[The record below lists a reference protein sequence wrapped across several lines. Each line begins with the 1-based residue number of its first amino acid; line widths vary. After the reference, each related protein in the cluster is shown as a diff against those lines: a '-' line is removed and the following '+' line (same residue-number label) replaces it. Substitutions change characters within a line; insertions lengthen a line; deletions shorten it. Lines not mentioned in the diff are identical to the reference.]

1 MVRRIT
7 PSSICPARASR
18 APSCLTAA
26 LVPLNPPTR
35 PLRPAPRA
43 LPARARP
50 APSAAPRLVRL
61 LLGLR
66 RRDAA
71 EVEELVQK
79 AHAGAA
85 VAREMVLDG
94 SLVPALEDA
103 GDGALKPRN
112 RRGRLLGGR
121 LFIDRCYL

>member
-1 MVRRIT
+1 M
-7 PSSICPARASR
+7 
-18 APSCLTAA
+18 
-26 LVPLNPPTR
+26 
-35 PLRPAPRA
+35 
-43 LPARARP
+43 
-50 APSAAPRLVRL
+50 RL

-71 EVEELVQK
+71 EVEELVQP

-85 VAREMVLDG
+85 VACEIVLGG
-94 SLVPALEDA
+94 SLAVPALEDA

>member
-1 MVRRIT
+1 M
-7 PSSICPARASR
+7 
-18 APSCLTAA
+18 
-26 LVPLNPPTR
+26 PLNPPTR

-71 EVEELVQK
+71 EVEVLVQK
-79 AHAGAA
+79 AHASRYFFFLASGAYLSGA
-85 VAREMVLDG
+85 TRI
-94 SLVPALEDA
+94 A
-103 GDGALKPRN
+103 GRA
-112 RRGRLLGGR
+112 
-121 LFIDRCYL
+121 

>member
-1 MVRRIT
+1 M
-7 PSSICPARASR
+7 
-18 APSCLTAA
+18 
-26 LVPLNPPTR
+26 
-35 PLRPAPRA
+35 
-43 LPARARP
+43 
-50 APSAAPRLVRL
+50 RL

-85 VAREMVLDG
+85 VACEIVLGG
-94 SLVPALEDA
+94 SLAVPALEDA
-103 GDGALKPRN
+103 GDGDGALKPRN